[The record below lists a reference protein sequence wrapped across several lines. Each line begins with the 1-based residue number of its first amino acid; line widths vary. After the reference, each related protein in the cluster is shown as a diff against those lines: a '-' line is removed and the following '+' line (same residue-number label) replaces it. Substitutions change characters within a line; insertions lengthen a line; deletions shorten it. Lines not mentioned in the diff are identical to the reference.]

1 MSDTFPDP
9 AASAEASHVDL
20 LMVLPHLTAGGAERV
35 SILLAHEFIEQGL
48 TVHVAVFRKF
58 GRFQGELDP
67 RIPVH
72 QAGGA
77 GSARA
82 VLPLARLIRR
92 LRPKAVMGVMVTP
105 NMAAALAARL
115 SGRRPCV
122 VLTEHNQVDRN
133 AAYFGTAAYRLIRWI
148 YPLADKVVCVSDGV
162 RESLLRFTGLPD
174 AGTTVVHN
182 PIVSPHIEAL
192 AAQPCG
198 HPWLDDPRVPVVLA
212 VGRLTEAK
220 DYPMLLR
227 AFAALRDR
235 RPARLIILGAGPE
248 RETMEAVIADLGI
261 AGDVDMP
268 GFSNNPYA
276 FMARA
281 SVFALSSAWEGFPTV
296 LVEALACG
304 APVVATDCR
313 SGPREILEDGALGP
327 LTPVGDHDAF
337 ASALERVID
346 NPGDREARRQRAA
359 VFSVARAAEIYR
371 ALLFGR
377 AA

>member
-1 MSDTFPDP
+1 
-9 AASAEASHVDL
+9 
-20 LMVLPHLTAGGAERV
+20 
-35 SILLAHEFIEQGL
+35 
-48 TVHVAVFRKF
+48 
-58 GRFQGELDP
+58 
-67 RIPVH
+67 
-72 QAGGA
+72 
-77 GSARA
+77 
-82 VLPLARLIRR
+82 
-92 LRPKAVMGVMVTP
+92 
-105 NMAAALAARL
+105 MAAALAARL

-162 RESLLRFTGLPD
+162 RESLLRFTGPPES
-174 AGTTVVHN
+174 GTTVVHN
-182 PIVSPHIEAL
+182 PIVSPHIDAL

-198 HPWLDDPRVPVVLA
+198 HPWLGDSGVPVVLA

-268 GFSNNPYA
+268 GFSDNPYA

-313 SGPREILEDGALGP
+313 SGPREILENGALGP

-346 NPGDREARRQRAA
+346 DPGDREARRQRAA
-359 VFSVARAAEIYR
+359 AFSVARAAEIYR